1 VKKLFSLGLLLAC
14 VPAATAGPLSVTLNS
29 LGAGA
34 NVTVQIVPVG
44 SSGLQSFN
52 AFAGVFNMTLN
63 GQSFTSFCIDTSH
76 EVHVGQTYSVTQT
89 PVSTGLTYGAQ
100 MEYLYTKYLPT
111 AVGNNTAAAALQIA
125 LWDLSDG
132 GQSLLTGSTF
142 RYTDT
147 GSPIYTL
154 ANSYLAEALAY
165 SPPSGNVGY
174 WEDASPSGNA
184 LGRGQSL
191 IGPPGTGFNPNVS
204 VAPAPPAAFL
214 ALTGVVSLA
223 GGRIFRRRTAA

>member
-1 VKKLFSLGLLLAC
+1 MKKLLSLALLLAS

-34 NVTVQIVPVG
+34 DVTIQVVEVG
-44 SSGLQSFN
+44 SSQLKSVD

-63 GQSFTSFCIDTSH
+63 GQSFTTFCIDTAH
-76 EVHVGQTYSVTQT
+76 DVTVGQTYSVNQT
-89 PVSTGLTYGAQ
+89 AVTTGLTYGAQ
-100 MEYLYTKYLPT
+100 MEYLYAKYLPT
-111 AVGNNTAAAALQIA
+111 AVNNNTEAAALQIA
-125 LWDLSDG
+125 LWDLADG

-154 ANSYLAEALAY
+154 ASSYIAEALAY
-165 SPPSGNVGY
+165 TPTGNDGY
-174 WEDASPSGNA
+174 WEDASPSGDQ

-191 IGPPGTGFNPNVS
+191 IGPPLPGFNPNISAV
-204 VAPAPPAAFL
+204 PAPPTALL
-214 ALTGVVSLA
+214 ALTGVLSLA
-223 GGRIFRRRTAA
+223 GRRLFRRSAVAA